1 MLKKVLNKFTLIGL
15 GFLVFFLVLLILLMS
30 VDKADNIYKQIGLYN
45 FNKILLVDY
54 YNESWDG
61 FSDIILYISILFL
74 LGLIIYGI
82 YQLYKRKSLFKVDK
96 DIILTGFGFVFI
108 IILWLIFDKLI
119 DVNYRPIS
127 VSGVA
132 QTSFPSTHVMLSCF
146 SLLASSRI
154 ILKRN
159 TNELKYNILAYSGVS
174 VLIILCSLGRILS
187 KMHWTT
193 DVLGAIFISLAI
205 FFITIGLDKALE
217 E

>member
-1 MLKKVLNKFTLIGL
+1 MLKKVLNKYTLIGL
-15 GFLVFFLVLLILLMS
+15 GFLFIFLFLLILLMS
-30 VDKADNIYKQIGLYN
+30 VDKVDNIYKQIGLYN

-61 FSDIILYISILFL
+61 FSDVILYISLIFL

-82 YQLYKRKSLFKVDK
+82 YQLNKRKSLFKVDK
-96 DIILTGFGFVFI
+96 DIILTGFGFIFI
-108 IILWLIFDKLI
+108 IILWFVFDKVI
-119 DVNYRPIS
+119 EVNYRPIS
-127 VSGVA
+127 VDGRA
-132 QTSFPSTHVMLSCF
+132 QTSFPSTHVMLCCF
-146 SLLASSRI
+146 SLLATSRI

-159 TNELKYNILAYSGVS
+159 TNQFKYYILGYSGVS
-174 VLIILCSLGRILS
+174 LLIFLCCLGRILS

-193 DVLGAIFISLAI
+193 DVLGAIFISLAT

>member
-1 MLKKVLNKFTLIGL
+1 MLKKVLNKYSLMGL
-15 GFLVFFLVLLILLMS
+15 GFLFIFLILLILLMS
-30 VDKADNIYKQIGLYN
+30 VDKASNIYKEIGLYN
-45 FNKILLVDY
+45 FNKIFLVDY

-61 FSDIILYISILFL
+61 FSDVILYISILFI

-108 IILWLIFDKLI
+108 IIIWFIFDKFI
-119 DVNYRPIS
+119 DINYRPIAVNGS
-127 VSGVA
+127 A
-132 QTSFPSTHVMLSCF
+132 QTSFPSTHVMLACF
-146 SLLASSRI
+146 SLLATTRI

-159 TNELKYNILAYSGVS
+159 TNELKYNIITYGGVS
-174 VLIILCSLGRILS
+174 ILVILCSLGRILS

-205 FFITIGLDKALE
+205 FFIIIGLDKALE